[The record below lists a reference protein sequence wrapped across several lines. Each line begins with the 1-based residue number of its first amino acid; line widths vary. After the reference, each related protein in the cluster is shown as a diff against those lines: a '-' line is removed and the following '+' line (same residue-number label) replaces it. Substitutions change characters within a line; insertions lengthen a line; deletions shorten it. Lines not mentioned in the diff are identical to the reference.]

1 MSFYDIPEYK
11 SYEDFEKHMKKIAPY
26 KKSNSWPLG
35 ARAYS
40 ARHFVLREDDRGR
53 HLDLFYMNRGIRE
66 GIESGAPEYAHQK
79 ERMERCRLARVSS
92 DNTVTFN
99 AQVNSGSAAP
109 LLSRVFGVH
118 ICQDS
123 RRGGA
128 VLRTLDSNNALY
140 PLFKGATFELGSF
153 KLKQHIKIVQRRV
166 NRKKVD
172 EAMKAT
178 LDFQK
183 TYPGLLRSMTLNGM
197 QEVAEDLKEQYP
209 VLDLN
214 SRHRSTVMKI
224 VAELIEKKFYV
235 DAAIAYGYWSDWRFR
250 AMIHGHGGAHGVAAP
265 EAIVKNLELC
275 LSGSNFRRAVTMG
288 YDAFDH
294 SVIPVG
300 EFPQSRWETEVYH
313 YGNLVERL

>member
-1 MSFYDIPEYK
+1 MSFYDIPHYK
-11 SYEDFEKHMKKIAPY
+11 SYEDFEKRMKEIAPY

-66 GIESGAPEYAHQK
+66 GAESGATEYANQK
-79 ERMERCRLARVSS
+79 ERMERRWLARVSS

-99 AQVNSGSAAP
+99 AQVHNGTAP
-109 LLSRVFGVH
+109 LLSRVFGVG

-123 RRGGA
+123 KRGGG
-128 VLRTLDSNNALY
+128 VLFHGDKIY

-153 KLKQHIKIVQRRV
+153 KLKHHIKIVQRRV

-183 TYPGLLRSMTLNGM
+183 TYPGLMRSMTLNGM
-197 QEVAEDLKEQYP
+197 RGVFQDLREQYP
-209 VLDLN
+209 VLD

-235 DAAIAYGYWSDWRFR
+235 DAAIAYGYWYSGLSDWRFR
-250 AMIHGHGGAHGVAAP
+250 MMIHGNDSAPP
-265 EAIVKNLELC
+265 EAIVKNLEGY

>member
-1 MSFYDIPEYK
+1 MSFYDIPHYK
-11 SYEDFEKHMKKIAPY
+11 SYEDFEKRMKTAPY

-53 HLDLFYMNRGIRE
+53 HLDLFYMNRGVRE
-66 GIESGAPEYAHQK
+66 GVESGAPEYAHQK

-99 AQVNSGSAAP
+99 AVVHNGSAA
-109 LLSRVFGVH
+109 LLSRAFGVG

-128 VLRTLDSNNALY
+128 VLFHGDKIY
-140 PLFKGATFELGSF
+140 PLFRGATFELGSF
-153 KLKQHIKIVQRRV
+153 ELKTHIKIIQRRV

-183 TYPGLLRSMTLNGM
+183 TYPALMRSMTLNGM
-197 QEVAEDLKEQYP
+197 RGVVEDLREQYP
-209 VLDLN
+209 VLD
-214 SRHRSTVMKI
+214 SRHRSTVMQI

-235 DAAIAYGYWSDWRFR
+235 DAAIAYGYWYSGLSDWRFR
-250 AMIHGHGGAHGVAAP
+250 MMVHGNDSNPP
-265 EAIVKNLELC
+265 EAIVKNLEGY